1 MFKVGNSYVSP
12 VLSKYENSVTK
23 MKKPK
28 HKYYRITA
36 NSMTSYEYYIKV
48 PDSITPDDIWEQR
61 GDNVL
66 DGANFSAID
75 NGWGG
80 VGDWEY
86 DEVIEVDEDE
96 AKKEGFDEWDEEAFG
111 K

>member
-1 MFKVGNSYVSP
+1 M
-12 VLSKYENSVTK
+12 T
-23 MKKPK
+23 K

-48 PDSITPDDIWEQR
+48 PDTITPDDIWEQR

-66 DGANFSAID
+66 DGANFKAMD

-80 VGDWEY
+80 YGDWEY
-86 DEVIEVDEDE
+86 DDIHEVDDLKL
-96 AKKEGFDEWDEEAFG
+96 ANYAMKLWKKNLYR
-111 K
+111 

>member
-1 MFKVGNSYVSP
+1 M
-12 VLSKYENSVTK
+12 SKE
-23 MKKPK
+23 

-36 NSMTSYEYYIKV
+36 NSMISYEYYIKV
-48 PDSITPDDIWEQR
+48 PDSITPDDIWQQR

-86 DEVIEVDEDE
+86 DQVIEVDENE
-96 AKKEGFDEWDEEAFG
+96 AKEEGFDEWEEESF
-111 K
+111 KK

>member
-1 MFKVGNSYVSP
+1 
-12 VLSKYENSVTK
+12 

-36 NSMTSYEYYIKV
+36 NSMTSFELYMKV
-48 PDSITPDDIWEQR
+48 PDSITTDDIWMQR
-61 GDNVL
+61 GDEIL
-66 DGANFSAID
+66 EGSRFKAMD

-86 DEVIEVDEDE
+86 DQVIEVDEKE
-96 AKKEGFDEWDEEAFG
+96 AKENGFDEWEEEDF
-111 K
+111 KND

>member
-1 MFKVGNSYVSP
+1 MKIDLNTS
-12 VLSKYENSVTK
+12 LKNNIHENSVTK

-48 PDSITPDDIWEQR
+48 PDSITPDDIWQQR

-66 DGANFSAID
+66 DGANFEAMD

-80 VGDWEY
+80 YGDWEY
-86 DEVIEVDEDE
+86 DECLEVDEEE
-96 AKKEGFDEWDEEAFG
+96 AEKNGFDEWEEEDF
-111 K
+111 KND

>member
-1 MFKVGNSYVSP
+1 M
-12 VLSKYENSVTK
+12 SK
-23 MKKPK
+23 K

-48 PDSITPDDIWEQR
+48 PDTITEEDIWEQR

-66 DGANFSAID
+66 NGGNFTAMD

-80 VGDWEY
+80 YGDWEY
-86 DEVIEVDEDE
+86 DECLEVDEEE
-96 AKKEGFDEWDEEAFG
+96 AEKNGFDEWEEEDF
-111 K
+111 KND